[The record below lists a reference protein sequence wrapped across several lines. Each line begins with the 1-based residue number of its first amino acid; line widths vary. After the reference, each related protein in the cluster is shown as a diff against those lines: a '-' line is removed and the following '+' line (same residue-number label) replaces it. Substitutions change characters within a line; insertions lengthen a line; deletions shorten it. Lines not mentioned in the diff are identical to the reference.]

1 MSTTVFFGSL
11 KTIYTIL
18 YLHIFIFQEQYIFLH
33 KMVEELI
40 KRNFEIPEED
50 EDVVYQESSRY
61 QNLKPRTTVPL
72 SHIEQFIF

>member
-1 MSTTVFFGSL
+1 
-11 KTIYTIL
+11 
-18 YLHIFIFQEQYIFLH
+18 
-33 KMVEELI
+33 MVEELI